1 MERRKGARS
10 RRIFRRHKES
20 NTGPEEKLAADLL
33 PDSVKE
39 EPPPPSE
46 PEPEPA
52 DEDFDIFAGAGE
64 YQGIPEDDDASDSES
79 DGGESR
85 IPEPS
90 LQPLQEPSLPVKGGW
105 FGDAERES
113 IPPPAV
119 HASVAKSP
127 VRTNTVVE
135 EEEEGGRLRALESS
149 ALPSIRDFLAMQ
161 EAAEKSEKRKA
172 RKEKKK
178 KKKGND
184 DNDD

>member
-20 NTGPEEKLAADLL
+20 NTGPEEKLAVDLL

-46 PEPEPA
+46 PEPEPEPV

-64 YQGIPEDDDASDSES
+64 YQGIPEGDDASDNES
-79 DGGESR
+79 DGGEPH

-90 LQPLQEPSLPVKGGW
+90 LSVKGGW
-105 FGDAERES
+105 FGDAEHEP

-119 HASVAKSP
+119 RASVAKSP
-127 VRTNTVVE
+127 VRTNSRRGRRGRRAPQSSGIIGAPFHPRFPRNARDSGEVGEAEGTERE
-135 EEEEGGRLRALESS
+135 E
-149 ALPSIRDFLAMQ
+149 
-161 EAAEKSEKRKA
+161 
-172 RKEKKK
+172 KEKE
-178 KKKGND
+178 G
-184 DNDD
+184 